1 MMLLLPLPRTQCQK
15 LSPRGILVSEKF
27 IAKKASS
34 NLPFQVVSIFI
45 DAYMHRSVFINIIR
59 INPKSERDICHV
71 HHTFVCAA
79 AHESNLCRCD
89 VVCMF
94 ANWFMF
100 KPCFSSSHSHH
111 ENIYVSCIR
120 QAHHIIFCPLTETS
134 LSLSLSLPSL
144 HANCVHVTI
153 LYP

>member
-1 MMLLLPLPRTQCQK
+1 MPKIISERNSCEREIYCEKIIIEFTLSSRIK
-15 LSPRGILVSEKF
+15 LIL
-27 IAKKASS
+27 
-34 NLPFQVVSIFI
+34 SIFI
-45 DAYMHRSVFINIIR
+45 EAYMHRSVFINIIR

-71 HHTFVCAA
+71 RHTFVCAA

-120 QAHHIIFCPLTETS
+120 QAHHIIFYPLTETS